1 MQQLALSAAQEHQCK
16 LGGGESHSIT
26 SGFLSLFMKS
36 AERQVVS
43 EGEGVNILVSQRA
56 VSVTYAY

>member
-16 LGGGESHSIT
+16 LGGESHSIT